1 MLRIVSIVS
10 IVMSHFSQTALPP
23 QNNSSS
29 VMNEHP
35 SPPTK
40 RGMSMANAF
49 IQIFKYH
56 QGKYKSCIYS
66 SKSSVYYTIFL
77 DNYSDSV
84 CTINHFIEKNKH
96 LLIDFLTS
104 QYSEEYQVTEY
115 FTYKLSEWNKCKL
128 SEIVYALSTEHSN
141 CLQTLELY
149 NSKSRN
155 YYTNAGTGETTWTK
169 PTDGGGAAAASGG
182 GLAAGWV
189 EKLPKEKLF
198 MWVTHMEDYSS
209 CDPCEPREHSTT
221 NTLKVHNSI
230 SGSTPAQPTPA
241 DTWTYYH
248 DGCMGGGDF

>member
-1 MLRIVSIVS
+1 
-10 IVMSHFSQTALPP
+10 MSQFSQTALPP

-49 IQIFKYH
+49 VQIFKYH

-66 SKSSVYYTIFL
+66 PKSSVYYTIFL

-149 NSKSRN
+149 NSKSQS
-155 YYTNAGTGETTWTK
+155 E
-169 PTDGGGAAAASGG
+169 
-182 GLAAGWV
+182 
-189 EKLPKEKLF
+189 EKLF

>member
-1 MLRIVSIVS
+1 LLRIVSIVS

-149 NSKSRN
+149 NSKSQS
-155 YYTNAGTGETTWTK
+155 E
-169 PTDGGGAAAASGG
+169 
-182 GLAAGWV
+182 
-189 EKLPKEKLF
+189 EKLF

>member
-10 IVMSHFSQTALPP
+10 IVMSQFSQTALPP

-49 IQIFKYH
+49 VQIFKYH

-149 NSKSRN
+149 NSKSQ
-155 YYTNAGTGETTWTK
+155 
-169 PTDGGGAAAASGG
+169 S
-182 GLAAGWV
+182 
-189 EKLPKEKLF
+189 KEKLF

>member
-1 MLRIVSIVS
+1 
-10 IVMSHFSQTALPP
+10 MSQFSQTALPP

-49 IQIFKYH
+49 VQIFKYH

-149 NSKSRN
+149 NSKSQ
-155 YYTNAGTGETTWTK
+155 
-169 PTDGGGAAAASGG
+169 S
-182 GLAAGWV
+182 
-189 EKLPKEKLF
+189 KEKLF

>member
-1 MLRIVSIVS
+1 LLRIVSIVS
-10 IVMSHFSQTALPP
+10 IVMSQFSQTALPP

-49 IQIFKYH
+49 VQIFKYH

-149 NSKSRN
+149 NSKSQ
-155 YYTNAGTGETTWTK
+155 
-169 PTDGGGAAAASGG
+169 S
-182 GLAAGWV
+182 
-189 EKLPKEKLF
+189 KEKLF

>member
-1 MLRIVSIVS
+1 
-10 IVMSHFSQTALPP
+10 MSQFSQTALPP

-49 IQIFKYH
+49 VQIFKYH
-56 QGKYKSCIYS
+56 QGKYKDLPYS
-66 SKSSVYYTIFL
+66 PDVAALFL

-141 CLQTLELY
+141 CLQTIALY
-149 NSKSRN
+149 NSKSQS
-155 YYTNAGTGETTWTK
+155 E
-169 PTDGGGAAAASGG
+169 
-182 GLAAGWV
+182 
-189 EKLPKEKLF
+189 EKLF

>member
-1 MLRIVSIVS
+1 
-10 IVMSHFSQTALPP
+10 MSQFSQTALPP

-49 IQIFKYH
+49 VQIFKYH

-149 NSKSRN
+149 NSKSQ
-155 YYTNAGTGETTWTK
+155 
-169 PTDGGGAAAASGG
+169 S
-182 GLAAGWV
+182 
-189 EKLPKEKLF
+189 KEKLF

-209 CDPCEPREHSTT
+209 CDPCEPLEHSTT

>member
-1 MLRIVSIVS
+1 
-10 IVMSHFSQTALPP
+10 MSQFSQTALPP
-23 QNNSSS
+23 QNKSSS

-56 QGKYKSCIYS
+56 QGKYKDFPYS
-66 SKSSVYYTIFL
+66 PDAAAALFL

-84 CTINHFIEKNKH
+84 CSINHFIEKNKH

-149 NSKSRN
+149 NSKSQ
-155 YYTNAGTGETTWTK
+155 
-169 PTDGGGAAAASGG
+169 S
-182 GLAAGWV
+182 
-189 EKLPKEKLF
+189 KEKLF

>member
-1 MLRIVSIVS
+1 LLRIVSIVS
-10 IVMSHFSQTALPP
+10 IVMSQFSQTALPP

-149 NSKSRN
+149 NSKSQS
-155 YYTNAGTGETTWTK
+155 E
-169 PTDGGGAAAASGG
+169 
-182 GLAAGWV
+182 
-189 EKLPKEKLF
+189 EKLF

>member
-1 MLRIVSIVS
+1 
-10 IVMSHFSQTALPP
+10 MSHFSQTALPP

-49 IQIFKYH
+49 VQIFKYH

-149 NSKSRN
+149 NSKSQ
-155 YYTNAGTGETTWTK
+155 
-169 PTDGGGAAAASGG
+169 S
-182 GLAAGWV
+182 
-189 EKLPKEKLF
+189 KEKLF

>member
-1 MLRIVSIVS
+1 
-10 IVMSHFSQTALPP
+10 MSHFSQTALPP

-149 NSKSRN
+149 NSKSQ
-155 YYTNAGTGETTWTK
+155 
-169 PTDGGGAAAASGG
+169 S
-182 GLAAGWV
+182 
-189 EKLPKEKLF
+189 KEKLF